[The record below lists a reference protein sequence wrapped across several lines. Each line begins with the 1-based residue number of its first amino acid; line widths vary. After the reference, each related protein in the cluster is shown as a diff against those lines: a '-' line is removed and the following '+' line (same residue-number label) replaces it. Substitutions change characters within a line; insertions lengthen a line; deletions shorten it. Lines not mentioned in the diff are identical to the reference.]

1 MHPMIATVTTIN
13 LVNGWN
19 TVWTAV
25 SSALGPLSTLL
36 TAIGA
41 ILMVGSILGYLWER
55 RKGGKDHSKLMWTLL
70 IGAVLAGPTLLIPMF
85 LHIADFVAN
94 SIAHLLTKGG
104 A

>member
-1 MHPMIATVTTIN
+1 MHSLLGVTTIN

-19 TVWTAV
+19 TVWTSI

-41 ILMVGSILGYLWER
+41 GLVAVSIVGYIWER
-55 RKGGKDHSKLMWTLL
+55 RRGTGNHSKLLWTLL
-70 IGAVLAGPTLLIPMF
+70 IGAILAGPTFLIPMF

-94 SIAHLLTKGG
+94 AIAHLLTKGG